1 MKFSKPSLR
10 PMRWAS
16 AYKMTEGRRQRLLH
30 SWLRGEVAL
39 DPSSV
44 LGWEWPGSKGR
55 GGGSWRRRRQT
66 PIATRDG
73 GEGVRMGQR
82 VLATFFRA

>member
-44 LGWEWPGSKGR
+44 HPWDGNGREAR
-55 GGGSWRRRRQT
+55 GGEEALGGGGDRRR
-66 PIATRDG
+66 G
-73 GEGVRMGQR
+73 GCQNGAEGAGYI
-82 VLATFFRA
+82 F